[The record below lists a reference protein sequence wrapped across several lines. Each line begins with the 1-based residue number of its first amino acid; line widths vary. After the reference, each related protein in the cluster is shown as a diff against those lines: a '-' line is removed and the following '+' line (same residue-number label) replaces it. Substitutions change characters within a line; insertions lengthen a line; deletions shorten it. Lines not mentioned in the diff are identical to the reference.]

1 MLTRTATRR
10 SAVVL
15 MMALVA
21 MLLVATG
28 GSARATQ
35 QARTSAGTGHVTAA
49 PQHGRQAASVAP
61 TAPDHAQLH
70 LDLASTPP
78 DDVASPAAVV
88 DERVATHPGSHH
100 EAVAVTADGRAPPAL

>member
-49 PQHGRQAASVAP
+49 PHHGRQAASI
-61 TAPDHAQLH
+61 
-70 LDLASTPP
+70 PP
-78 DDVASPAAVV
+78 VL
-88 DERVATHPGSHH
+88 R
-100 EAVAVTADGRAPPAL
+100 

>member
-10 SAVVL
+10 CAAVL

-28 GSARATQ
+28 GSARAAQ
-35 QARTSAGTGHVTAA
+35 PRTSAGTGQAVAP
-49 PQHGRQAASVAP
+49 PQHARQVAAIAP
-61 TAPDHAQLH
+61 AAHEHVQIH

-78 DDVASPAAVV
+78 ADGSPAPVRAA
-88 DERVATHPGSHH
+88 ERTTTADASHVAAAEIT
-100 EAVAVTADGRAPPAL
+100 VDGRAPPAP

>member
-1 MLTRTATRR
+1 
-10 SAVVL
+10 

-49 PQHGRQAASVAP
+49 PHHGRQAASIPPVLH
-61 TAPDHAQLH
+61 DHGHLH

-78 DDVASPAAVV
+78 DDTTSPATVV
-88 DERVATHPGSHH
+88 DAPVATPDASHVD
-100 EAVAVTADGRAPPAL
+100 AATVTVEGRAPPAL